1 VISKSISKSLPLLR
15 RLLAAVLLVLV
26 AATQAQTLADASS
39 TAGSVAKPPVTPDNP
54 KPAQGDILIPMPD
67 GAQMVFRQVRVPG
80 SGFWGDQDR
89 IIQVGD
95 AGGGIFEGLQRTQVS
110 GSFPADTGDGWDIVV
125 AKYELTVGQFV
136 AVMGMDT
143 LLAVSGDP
151 AHQGLSKLKGR
162 ALRDALM
169 RPLAFVSHQDVVTFM
184 RRYNQWL
191 FDPAHPERTEAL
203 PRLDGVPGFVRLPT
217 EEEWEYVARG
227 GIVARA
233 AGSFDDRLPFPA
245 AEANE
250 YAWHL
255 GNARH
260 KLRPIGL
267 RRADALGFHD
277 LFGNAQEMTSGLFR
291 PEIWQ
296 GKPGGV
302 AVRGGSVSTPAGDL
316 RSSLRTELDA
326 YAWNA
331 DKARMEERRSF
342 NTGARLAIGS
352 NVVVSSAQRNRIEQE
367 YEVYK
372 TDLRRATPV
381 GRTLDNLVAQAST
394 RLGSVDPI
402 LARLMQDNAALREP
416 LAAVQ
421 ATMDKAREQLE
432 LAQRESARSL
442 AQDAARNGVNLSV
455 YLSRLE
461 RLAATL
467 STAQELATI
476 STRYQEQVDV
486 VEKSMRELEAAAAEQ
501 MQGYRDKIAALGEY
515 APGHIDYAF
524 TALGAKGP
532 STRELA
538 VMELVK
544 THVEDFSDKRRAD
557 LNAWKDAFREK
568 FEGFIDD

>member
-1 VISKSISKSLPLLR
+1 VISRSIVRTAPLLP
-15 RLLAAVLLVLV
+15 RLLVVVLLVLV
-26 AATQAQTLADASS
+26 GAAVGS
-39 TAGSVAKPPVTPDNP
+39 TVATSPATPDNP
-54 KPAQGDILIPMPD
+54 KPAQGDLLLPMPD
-67 GAQMVFRQVRVPG
+67 GAQMVFRRVRVPG
-80 SGFWGDQDR
+80 SGFWGDHDR
-89 IIQVGD
+89 IIQIGD
-95 AGGGIFEGLQRTQVS
+95 AGGGIFEGLQRTQIS
-110 GSFPADTGDGWDIVV
+110 GSFPAETGEGWDIVV
-125 AKYELTVGQFV
+125 AKYELTVGQYV

-143 LLAVSGDP
+143 LLTVSGDP
-151 AHQGLSKLKGR
+151 AHQGLPELEGR
-162 ALRDALM
+162 ARRDALM
-169 RPLAFVSHQDVVTFM
+169 RPLAFVSHQEFVTFI

-191 FDPAHPERTEAL
+191 FDPAHPERTAAL
-203 PRLDGVPGFVRLPT
+203 PHLDGVPGFVRLPT

-227 GIVARA
+227 GIAARE
-233 AGSFDDRLPFPA
+233 AGTFDDRLPFST

-250 YAWHL
+250 HAWHL

-260 KLRPIGL
+260 KLRPVGL

-302 AVRGGSVSTPAGDL
+302 AVRGGSVSTPASDL
-316 RSSLRTELDA
+316 RSSLRAELDA

-331 DKARMEERRSF
+331 DKAKMEERRSF

-352 NVVVSSAQRNRIEQE
+352 NVVVSSAQRKQIEQE

-372 TDLRRATPV
+372 TDLRRTTPV
-381 GRTLDNLVAQAST
+381 GRTLDNLVAQASN

-402 LARLMQDNAALREP
+402 LTRLMQDNAALREP

-442 AQDAARNGVNLSV
+442 VQDAARNGVNLSV

-467 STAQELATI
+467 TTAQELAVI
-476 STRYQEQVDV
+476 SSRYQEQVDA

-515 APGHIDYAF
+515 APNHVDYAF
-524 TALGAKGP
+524 AALDAKAP
-532 STRELA
+532 SGRERA
-538 VMELVK
+538 VLELVK
-544 THVEDFSDKRRAD
+544 MHVEDFSVRRRAD
-557 LNAWKDAFREK
+557 LEAWGGTFRER
-568 FEGFIDD
+568 FMGFVDD